1 VKRVASAILP
11 LIVVD
16 RKAPAAL
23 YQQIYDAYRS
33 AIVGRMLRPGQ
44 RVPSTRTL
52 AKELGV
58 SRLPI
63 LNAYAQ
69 LLAEGYFQSRVGAG
83 TVVSRSLPDQLPA
96 TSARAARPVKTAPS
110 LRQLSRRG
118 FTSDKDKNVP
128 WLRGW
133 GPFGVS
139 QVAFEHFPFSV
150 WNRLITRG
158 CRRSFAKSL
167 DYGEPMGLKKLR
179 SAIANYV
186 RTARGVRCEDDQ
198 IMVVSGSQQALD
210 ITARVLVNPGN
221 SVWIEEPG
229 YRFAHRLFS
238 FHDCRVVPVPV
249 DYEGMNVREGIRL
262 ARHARAALVT
272 PSHQYPLGVTMSAS
286 RRLQLLDWAEQYG
299 AWVIEDDYDSEFRY
313 ESMPIASLQ
322 GLDSNSRVI
331 YIGTF
336 SKVMFPSLRLGY
348 IIVPTDLI
356 QAFLSMRLAMD
367 IAPSY
372 FFQAV
377 MADFIEQ
384 SHFSRHIRRMRVVY
398 GERREAL
405 TASLRN
411 AFGFRAEIAGGQA
424 GMHLSVTLKGVRDQE
439 IALRAANQNLWLLPL
454 SSSYLQKPLRQ
465 GFILGFGSTSTG
477 EMPAAVQKLKVV
489 TNRFR

>member
-1 VKRVASAILP
+1 MKRVASAILP

-16 RKAPAAL
+16 RNAPVAL
-23 YQQIYDAYRS
+23 YQQIYDGYRS

-52 AKELGV
+52 AKELGL

-83 TVVSRSLPDQLPA
+83 TVVSRSLPDQLPIA
-96 TSARAARPVKTAPS
+96 STRTARPAKAAPS
-110 LRQLSRRG
+110 PRALSKRG
-118 FTSDKDKNVP
+118 FTSEKNVP

-139 QVAFEHFPFSV
+139 QVAFEHFPFLA
-150 WNRLITRG
+150 WNRLITRH

-167 DYGEPMGLKKLR
+167 DYGDPMGLKKLR

-198 IMVVSGSQQALD
+198 IMVVSGSQQALE
-210 ITARVLVNPGN
+210 ITARVLVDPGN
-221 SVWIEEPG
+221 SVWMEEPG
-229 YRFAHRLFS
+229 YRFAHRVFR
-238 FHDCRVVPVPV
+238 FHNCRVVPVPV
-249 DYEGMNVREGIRL
+249 DYEGMNVSEGIRL
-262 ARHARAALVT
+262 ARRARAALVT
-272 PSHQYPLGVTMSAS
+272 PSHQYPLGVTMGAS
-286 RRLQLLDWAEQYG
+286 RRLQLLEWAEHYG

-356 QAFLSMRLAMD
+356 QAFLSVRIAMD
-367 IAPSY
+367 IGPSY

-377 MADFIEQ
+377 MADFIEE
-384 SHFSRHIRRMRVVY
+384 SHFPRHIRRMRVVY

-405 TASLRN
+405 IASLRN
-411 AFGFRAEIAGGQA
+411 AFGFRVDIVGGQA

-439 IALRAANQNLWLLPL
+439 VALQAATQNLWL
-454 SSSYLQKPLRQ
+454 
-465 GFILGFGSTSTG
+465 
-477 EMPAAVQKLKVV
+477 VQLKSL
-489 TNRFR
+489 TTRCR